1 MRMFSRRTTVDGGE
15 DGKWELRYS
24 ARTWS
29 FADQKEADGKRA
41 TVTKRKTS
49 DNLAP

>member
-1 MRMFSRRTTVDGGE
+1 MFSRRTTVDGGE

-24 ARTWS
+24 ARRTWS